1 MSRTLALMIRCSSL
15 ASVLFRPHALLA
27 AAPAP
32 GAGGRG
38 EVRTHCRRSDLWV
51 AEDLLGGAVDRRRLS
66 ESAREGMPEHVVM
79 QRSADDRS
87 QCVTDE
93 AKIVLIEQRLPP
105 HSAGGSR

>member
-51 AEDLLGGAVDRRRLS
+51 AEDLLGGAVDTGAGSPSRLVKECRS
-66 ESAREGMPEHVVM
+66 MWLCTGRQMIGASARRTR
-79 QRSADDRS
+79 QRSS
-87 QCVTDE
+87 
-93 AKIVLIEQRLPP
+93 
-105 HSAGGSR
+105 